1 MTYLSNFLSKAAL
14 VIRRFFMLGEGA
26 LREREICFLETRPM
40 FSSQR
45 HCAEEGVP
53 GTCSEMEITKKQN
66 PKASLHCKTR
76 PGGGLV
82 SDFPAGNGNIVNLF
96 YSVQI
101 FHRFVH
107 S

>member
-1 MTYLSNFLSKAAL
+1 
-14 VIRRFFMLGEGA
+14 MLGEGA
-26 LREREICFLETRPM
+26 LREREIFFLETRPM

-76 PGGGLV
+76 PGRV
-82 SDFPAGNGNIVNLF
+82 SDIPAGNGKIVNLF

-101 FHRFVH
+101 FHRFV
-107 S
+107 SLLGLRG